1 MRPRRC
7 VLRCVSWDRSGAAT
21 ARCAAPVGT
30 ACTGILA
37 ASAVWQRACFRS
49 RSPQFAL
56 LCRVRIDAPPALR
69 SIARAKR
76 SFHPTHNPVLLSARS
91 ANGGIGND
99 VDECGHQTFL
109 NFAIPTLIWPR
120 VACLD
125 RGVIYGPNSGVC
137 AGVGTRGILHLV
149 HPAGGNRADRV
160 ANAHGGGSF
169 FSRRARARTS
179 RTCARARTS
188 RSCA

>member
-1 MRPRRC
+1 M
-7 VLRCVSWDRSGAAT
+7 
-21 ARCAAPVGT
+21 
-30 ACTGILA
+30 
-37 ASAVWQRACFRS
+37 
-49 RSPQFAL
+49 
-56 LCRVRIDAPPALR
+56 RIDAPPALR

-99 VDECGHQTFL
+99 VDENSEMDHQTFL

-149 HPAGGNRADRV
+149 AGGAGWVGGQKEKNR
-160 ANAHGGGSF
+160 
-169 FSRRARARTS
+169 
-179 RTCARARTS
+179 
-188 RSCA
+188 